1 MIPHP
6 TAELHQHERTHQRRA
21 ECTDCQVYE
30 DHAEDLEKIIQA
42 IDHFE
47 GPGEHMAHVM
57 YVREMIERRKRRE
70 ELVDKIFQTTIGNL
84 VWVAIVGLG
93 LLGYN
98 LLKYVVAYAAKTGK
112 LPGS

>member
-1 MIPHP
+1 MSLPYP
-6 TAELHQHERTHQRRA
+6 AEVHSHERTHDRR
-21 ECTDCQVYE
+21 EDCTDCPRHADIEQVIKVVE
-30 DHAEDLEKIIQA
+30 
-42 IDHFE
+42 HFE
-47 GPGEHMAHVM
+47 GPTEHLAHVL

-70 ELVDKIFQTTIGNL
+70 QLWDKVWQTTVGNM
-84 VWVAIVGLG
+84 VWVMIVGLG

>member
-1 MIPHP
+1 MSLPYPDPHAH
-6 TAELHQHERTHQRRA
+6 THDRTHDRRK
-21 ECTDCQVYE
+21 DCADCPRHQ
-30 DHAEDLEKIIQA
+30 DIDTLIKT

-47 GPGEHMAHVM
+47 GPSEHMAHVL

-70 ELVDKIFQTTIGNL
+70 QLWDKVFQTTVGNM
-84 VWVAIVGLG
+84 VWVVVVGAG

-98 LLKYVVAYAAKTGK
+98 LLKYVVAYAFKTGK

>member
-1 MIPHP
+1 MSLPYSDPHI
-6 TAELHQHERTHQRRA
+6 HSHERTHDRRV
-21 ECTDCQVYE
+21 DCE
-30 DHAEDLEKIIQA
+30 DCPRHEDFDKLIKTVE
-42 IDHFE
+42 HFE
-47 GPGEHMAHVM
+47 GPTEHLAHVL

-70 ELVDKIFQTTIGNL
+70 ALIDRIFQTTIGNM
-84 VWVAIVGLG
+84 VWVVIVGLG